1 MTKFAKLTIG
11 LIASSS
17 LFASV
22 NEKDISKL
30 TNFIYQK
37 YTQNPNIQELK
48 IDVLD
53 SKSLPNLKNE
63 WVGVKLKLSGKFNQ
77 AGNLVSFSESQVF
90 FTDGENFTESLSSL
104 NGSDWNNL
112 FVPQIDPKKHYNQE
126 HLLIG
131 DKNAPNKIVIFSDP
145 LCPYCQRTI
154 PAMLEYVKQFPKTF
168 AVYYYHLPLER
179 IHPASVPLTKLM
191 YMAQVRNDI
200 NGVISA
206 YRVPLNPKETDEVK
220 VLEAFNKT
228 TGLKYIQTDLK
239 NQNAEKTIEQDK
251 IIASELDVRGTPI
264 IYLNGEKTGGEFY
277 KNIKPID

>member
-1 MTKFAKLTIG
+1 M
-11 LIASSS
+11 
-17 LFASV
+17 
-22 NEKDISKL
+22 
-30 TNFIYQK
+30 
-37 YTQNPNIQELK
+37 
-48 IDVLD
+48 
-53 SKSLPNLKNE
+53 
-63 WVGVKLKLSGKFNQ
+63 
-77 AGNLVSFSESQVF
+77 
-90 FTDGENFTESLSSL
+90 
-104 NGSDWNNL
+104 
-112 FVPQIDPKKHYNQE
+112 
-126 HLLIG
+126 LIG

>member
-1 MTKFAKLTIG
+1 MTKFSKLTIG

-30 TNFIYQK
+30 TNIIYQK
-37 YTQNPNIQELK
+37 YTQNPNIQEFK

-77 AGNLVSFSESQVF
+77 AGNLVPFSESQVF
-90 FTDGENFTESLSSL
+90 FTDGEIFTESLSSL

-145 LCPYCQRTI
+145 LCSYCQRTI

-251 IIASELDVRGTPI
+251 IIASELDVRGTPTV
-264 IYLNGEKTGGEFY
+264 YLNGEKTGGEFY
-277 KNIKPID
+277 KTIKPID

>member
-1 MTKFAKLTIG
+1 MTKFSKLTIG

-30 TNFIYQK
+30 TNIIYQK

-77 AGNLVSFSESQVF
+77 AGNLVPFSESQVF
-90 FTDGENFTESLSSL
+90 FTDGEIFTESLSSL

-145 LCPYCQRTI
+145 LCSYCQRTI

-206 YRVPLNPKETDEVK
+206 YRVPLNPKETDAVK

-228 TGLKYIQTDLK
+228 TSLKYIQTDLK

-251 IIASELDVRGTPI
+251 IIASELDVRGTPTV
-264 IYLNGEKTGGEFY
+264 YLNGEKTGGEFY
-277 KNIKPID
+277 KTIKPID